1 MTIIVGYRPTP
12 EGRAALDRAIDE
24 ARRSG
29 ARLLVINSAERPAGS
44 PEPISAERGVDAL
57 SQRLEAAGIVH
68 EIRQLDLDDDPAEAI
83 LSGVSD
89 RVTDLIVIGL
99 RRRTPVGKLITGSV
113 APRVLLDAERNPA
126 AEPEGGEVDE
136 AHRTSEGRYAICDP
150 VLHAPC
156 ALAGVLDQCRVG
168 LERQPLRPPHLLRL
182 ATGHS
187 HSSGGTWLLHDFQAC
202 RRPFRFLPGGTCM
215 RQRALT

>member
-44 PEPISAERGVDAL
+44 PEPLSAERGVDAL
-57 SQRLEAAGIVH
+57 SQRLAADGIVH

-89 RVTDLIVIGL
+89 RMADLIVIGL

-113 APRVLLDAERNPA
+113 AQRVLLDAE
-126 AEPEGGEVDE
+126 
-136 AHRTSEGRYAICDP
+136 CP
-150 VLHAPC
+150 VLAVK
-156 ALAGVLDQCRVG
+156 AA
-168 LERQPLRPPHLLRL
+168 
-182 ATGHS
+182 
-187 HSSGGTWLLHDFQAC
+187 
-202 RRPFRFLPGGTCM
+202 
-215 RQRALT
+215 

>member
-12 EGRAALDRAIDE
+12 EGRAALERAVDE

-57 SQRLEAAGIVH
+57 SQRLAADGIVH

-89 RVTDLIVIGL
+89 RVADLIVIGL

-113 APRVLLDAERNPA
+113 AQRVLLDAE
-126 AEPEGGEVDE
+126 
-136 AHRTSEGRYAICDP
+136 CP
-150 VLHAPC
+150 VLAVK
-156 ALAGVLDQCRVG
+156 AA
-168 LERQPLRPPHLLRL
+168 
-182 ATGHS
+182 
-187 HSSGGTWLLHDFQAC
+187 
-202 RRPFRFLPGGTCM
+202 
-215 RQRALT
+215 

>member
-12 EGRAALDRAIDE
+12 EGRAALERAVDE

-44 PEPISAERGVDAL
+44 PEPLSAERGVDAL
-57 SQRLEAAGIVH
+57 SQRLAADGIVH

-89 RVTDLIVIGL
+89 RIADLIVIGL

-113 APRVLLDAERNPA
+113 AQRVLLDAE
-126 AEPEGGEVDE
+126 
-136 AHRTSEGRYAICDP
+136 CP
-150 VLHAPC
+150 VLAVK
-156 ALAGVLDQCRVG
+156 AA
-168 LERQPLRPPHLLRL
+168 
-182 ATGHS
+182 
-187 HSSGGTWLLHDFQAC
+187 
-202 RRPFRFLPGGTCM
+202 
-215 RQRALT
+215 

>member
-57 SQRLEAAGIVH
+57 SQRLEAAGIGH

-83 LSGVSD
+83 LAGVSD
-89 RVTDLIVIGL
+89 RVADLIVIGL

-113 APRVLLDAERNPA
+113 AQRVLLDA
-126 AEPEGGEVDE
+126 D
-136 AHRTSEGRYAICDP
+136 CP
-150 VLHAPC
+150 VLTVKA
-156 ALAGVLDQCRVG
+156 A
-168 LERQPLRPPHLLRL
+168 
-182 ATGHS
+182 
-187 HSSGGTWLLHDFQAC
+187 
-202 RRPFRFLPGGTCM
+202 
-215 RQRALT
+215 